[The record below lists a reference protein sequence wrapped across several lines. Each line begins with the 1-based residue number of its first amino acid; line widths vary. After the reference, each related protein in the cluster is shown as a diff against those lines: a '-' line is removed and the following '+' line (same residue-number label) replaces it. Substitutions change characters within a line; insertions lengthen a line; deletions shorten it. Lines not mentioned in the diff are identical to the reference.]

1 MASSL
6 AAQLSQIAANS
17 TNQLNLKAQ
26 RVAHSK
32 SLIFDKKVAGSQ
44 DFDTIYDICYD
55 GFREICQLDARFAQF
70 ERSIFSHQSKAQDR
84 TEMTAEQNKELDA
97 VLEAF
102 LALIGGRLLL
112 SPAVKAVEW
121 LIRRFRIHE
130 YNTEFTILTFLPYY
144 STPVFLNLLAILPE
158 DLPPTFKVLIPYK
171 RSAISPVRQA
181 LVQGAIANQNVI
193 NALNNHVLQVSQQR
207 AHHHALLSFWAGIVT
222 EGVAGKLDSSRS
234 GGRSVEKQKHDDI
247 ILQILPVLNDGL
259 AMKDVSELVI
269 GCYMVCVVLAQKAEL
284 QDQVLDG
291 LMEAVVGS
299 WTEETLSSG
308 LICIATLAQQ
318 KPEAIL
324 PKRVLKALLHLEDPL
339 KQLVE
344 ISAEYKTSHLLLG
357 LVAGCVSNLSS
368 RETPLRLDLLSSMFE
383 SQLLGDIEMAKA
395 MTLVLQAASNINGT
409 VSLDAQTHLADLV
422 QLFARSNSLQPIF
435 QKVIEDSSVD
445 ISVLEH
451 NLQTAIE
458 SIPAPKAI
466 EDVEMR
472 DVETEMEEKVA
483 DGFKSA
489 IESLT
494 KESPY
499 KASFL
504 SERSIPVFD
513 RLVQTF
519 ALAAG
524 SQERVNSFVE
534 LPVLSKPNAATS
546 PQFLSFFIRIFT
558 GPYPAG
564 TKAAALRTVSSALN
578 SAFFNDLDLQTLLPF
593 LLSALADQ
601 SERVR
606 REAADTLA
614 IVGKLDGK
622 KKSSQSANIWARDS
636 IYGQDK
642 QSKDIPWLSTR
653 DFQKLLER
661 ALLPGLEEYKDDQ
674 EHIGRALEIALR
686 GSSAS
691 DSAAPELKKPLRLA
705 FFTFLCSHA
714 VQVPLYAPK
723 VGLLNLLNRIDK
735 AGGTTRTKELEPIL
749 KAWRGLGDQEV
760 KEIHDREHVPVA
772 EFEKE
777 ILKTVTPKE
786 KDSVALLLSTVR
798 PYSASLRASFVS
810 SVFGRIRDI
819 WAKVPEDRKITAAEK
834 LLELSIQDSEALL
847 VDFCRD
853 LLRSVELPGSV
864 LLSYL
869 QQIPSSITDIDSLGP
884 APKRRRTSQ
893 NNMIAMTTKDAA
905 KLSKLLDKMTFI
917 LELVDS
923 SNPEAHPE
931 LTEGLFQV
939 LAALHHFKSQIQSG
953 MSYLLSLTLGSLL
966 SIVNRSKGMTRPLF
980 DTSVVRADMV
990 VDCVRTTESP
1000 QVQNTALL
1008 LVAGLSVIA
1017 PELVLHS
1024 VMPIFT
1030 FMGSSVLRKD
1040 DDYSVS
1046 VIDQT
1051 IDQVVPALIQSL
1063 RHQKRDVVSGTSEL
1077 LLSFT
1082 AAFEHIPSHRRLR
1095 LFHALITKLGTEEF
1109 LFAVLAML
1117 ANRYSMDKAVLVL
1130 MTGLVSDAGATV
1142 ELTTYSKF
1150 LDLVSDS
1157 LKSKPGISQVL
1168 LGIGSDDG
1176 REPPKVAVDL
1186 LRALAY
1192 LFKHSSLKV
1201 KIARSPTT
1209 ETGEAPEQIRALF
1222 SKILAQVLA
1231 IGESMQTV
1239 KSVHQAAGD
1248 VLNGLFSTLTTVD
1261 FLDTIEALLQRPDDV
1276 LRRKVLSLLGAR
1288 LQQNPERDGES
1299 QMRMLD
1305 FLAVLV
1311 GIVESSPDILLK
1323 HAAVTCIDRI
1333 TEKYGKKV
1341 PSKVTHAA
1349 QVVSSAS
1356 CLGQDDDRIRING
1369 VLCLASMIEVLG
1381 EAIIPALPQV
1391 FSRTLS
1397 LLDLSLEDE
1406 KVNARLHDA
1415 VFTLFS
1421 ALFVHL
1427 PYMVSGSHL
1436 DRLLFLSFKSA
1447 VCEDVDD
1454 DNRQEALRFMA
1465 RKVDMASTLA
1475 SINRNWQQ
1483 AVSAG
1488 PAATR
1493 EVLEAVS
1500 LSIEKHPKSATMKNL
1515 SVLTSILFRA
1525 FDLRREQV
1533 ALDSK
1538 SVFNISDLEEIE
1550 DLLNDVTIKMIYK
1563 LNDTTFRPIFTQ
1575 LVEWASGLP
1584 KKDTQGTLARLT
1596 TFYRFLQVFFG
1607 TLQSIVTGYASYIIE
1622 SAVSV
1627 LATATPTNPN
1637 TKSLWLATMRMLRS
1651 AFEHDQDEFWQS
1663 PSNLTKITTP
1673 LISHL
1678 RHATSPSTL
1687 TTITTETIPTITEL
1701 AIAADSTDNHKELNT
1716 ALMRFLRSG
1725 TSVSFSGSSI
1735 NKGNAPAAAAGENP
1749 HTRIAALKAQQALTE
1764 HLGEDW
1770 LALLPEMLPYISELM
1785 EDEDEGV
1792 EREVRAW
1799 VKQIESVLGERL
1811 DDMLT

>member
-26 RVAHSK
+26 RVAHSQ
-32 SLIFDKKVAGSQ
+32 SLIFSKRVAGSQ
-44 DFDTIYDICYD
+44 VFDTIYDICFD
-55 GFREICQLDARFAQF
+55 GFQELCQLDARFAQF
-70 ERSIFSHQSKAQDR
+70 ERSLFSEQSKSQDR
-84 TEMTAEQNKELDA
+84 TEMSAEQNKELDT

-102 LALIGGRLLL
+102 LALVGGRLLL
-112 SPAVKAVEW
+112 NPAVKAVEW
-121 LIRRFRIHE
+121 LVRRFRIHE

-144 STPVFLNLLAILPE
+144 STPLFLNLLAILPE

-171 RSAISPVRQA
+171 RSGINPVRQA
-181 LVQGAIANQNVI
+181 IVQSAISNKSVI
-193 NALNNHVLQVSQQR
+193 TTLNNHVLQVSEQR

-222 EGVAGKLDSSRS
+222 EGVAGMLDSSRS
-234 GGRSVEKQKHDDI
+234 GRRSVEKQNHDDI

-269 GCYMVCVVLAQKAEL
+269 GCYMICVVLAQKAEL
-284 QDQVLDG
+284 QDRVLDG

-308 LICIATLAQQ
+308 IICIAVLAQQ
-318 KPEAIL
+318 KPEAVL
-324 PKRVLKALLHLEDPL
+324 PKRVFKALLRIDEPL
-339 KQLVE
+339 KQLAE
-344 ISAEYKTSHLLLG
+344 ISAEYKTSQLLLG
-357 LVAGCVSNLSS
+357 LVAGCVSNLSAQKDS
-368 RETPLRLDLLSSMFE
+368 SRLDLLALMFE
-383 SQLLGDIEMAKA
+383 SQLLGDNELGTAMA
-395 MTLVLQAASNINGT
+395 LVLQAASNLDGAITLGT
-409 VSLDAQTHLADLV
+409 QTQLADLV
-422 QLFARSNSLQPIF
+422 QQFTRSAALQSIF
-435 QKVIEDSSVD
+435 QSLIAETSIDLAL
-445 ISVLEH
+445 LEH

-458 SIPAPKAI
+458 AVPVPQAI
-466 EDVEMR
+466 ADVEMQ
-472 DVETEMEEKVA
+472 DVDKEEPVTDA
-483 DGFKSA
+483 FATGL
-489 IESLT
+489 ESLA
-494 KESPY
+494 KEGPF

-504 SERSIPVFD
+504 EEQSIPVFD
-513 RLVQTF
+513 KLAQVF
-519 ALAAG
+519 ALAAI
-524 SQERVNSFVE
+524 SQERLSSFVD
-534 LPVLSKPNAATS
+534 LPILCKDSAMTS
-546 PQFLSFFIRIFT
+546 PQFFTFFLRVST

-564 TKAAALRTVSSALN
+564 TKAAALKAV
-578 SAFFNDLDLQTLLPF
+578 SAFLISTSNDVELQALLPF
-593 LLSALADQ
+593 ILIALSDQ

-606 REAADTLA
+606 REAADLLA
-614 IVGKLDGK
+614 VVGKLDAK
-622 KKSSQSANIWARDS
+622 KKSSQSAKVWAQNS
-636 IYGQDK
+636 FYGK
-642 QSKDIPWLSTR
+642 ELSKNIPWLPTK
-653 DFQKLLER
+653 DVQKVLER
-661 ALLPGLEEYKDDQ
+661 ALLPGLEEYKSDQ
-674 EHIGRALEIALR
+674 GHVARVLENALR
-686 GSSAS
+686 GIST
-691 DSAAPELKKPLRLA
+691 DSAGSELKKPLRLA

-714 VQVPLYAPK
+714 VQIPLFAPK
-723 VGLLNLLNRIDK
+723 SGLLNLLNRIDK
-735 AGGTTRTKELEPIL
+735 AGGTTRTKELGPIL
-749 KAWRGLGDQEV
+749 KSWRTTSDREV
-760 KEIHDREHVPVA
+760 KEIQEREHVSVS
-772 EFEKE
+772 ELEDQ
-777 ILKTVTPKE
+777 ILKTVTSKE
-786 KDSVALLLSTVR
+786 KDSLALLLSTI
-798 PYSASLRASFVS
+798 SADSVSLRPSFVS
-810 SVFGRIRDI
+810 SVFRRMKDI
-819 WAKVPEDRKITAAEK
+819 WFKVSEDRKVDAAEK
-834 LLELSIQDSEALL
+834 LFELST
-847 VDFCRD
+847 RD
-853 LLRSVELPGSV
+853 ESPLINNSRELLRSVELPGAV
-864 LLSYL
+864 LHNYL

-893 NNMIAMTTKDAA
+893 NNMIAMTTKDEA
-905 KLSKLLDKMTFI
+905 KLSKLMDKMTFI

-923 SNPEAHPE
+923 SNPETHPE
-931 LTEGLFQV
+931 LTEGLFQT

-966 SIVNRSKGMTRPLF
+966 AIVNRSKNTAKPFF

-1040 DDYSVS
+1040 DEYSVS

-1130 MTGLVSDAGATV
+1130 MTGLVSDASAAV

-1157 LKSKPGISQVL
+1157 LKPKPGISQVL

-1176 REPPKVAVDL
+1176 REPQKVAVDL

-1201 KIARSPTT
+1201 KIARALTA
-1209 ETGEAPEQIRALF
+1209 ETGDADQIRGLF
-1222 SKILAQVLA
+1222 SKILEQVLA
-1231 IGESMQTV
+1231 IGESMQNI
-1239 KSVHQAAGD
+1239 KPVHQAAGD
-1248 VLNGLFSTLTTVD
+1248 VLSGLFSTLTTID
-1261 FLDTIEALLQRPDDV
+1261 FLDTIEALLKRPDDG

-1288 LQQNPERDGES
+1288 LQQTPERDGES

-1311 GIVESSPDILLK
+1311 GIVQSSQDILLK
-1323 HAAVTCIDRI
+1323 HGAVTCIDRI
-1333 TEKYGKKV
+1333 AEKYGKKE

-1349 QVVSSAS
+1349 QVVASAS
-1356 CLGQDDDRIRING
+1356 CIGQEDERIRING
-1369 VLCLASMIEVLG
+1369 ILCLASMVEVLG
-1381 EAIIPALPQV
+1381 QAIIPALPEILNR
-1391 FSRTLS
+1391 SIG
-1397 LLDLSLEDE
+1397 LLELSLEE
-1406 KVNARLHDA
+1406 GNINVRLHDA

-1427 PYMVSGSHL
+1427 PYMISGSHL
-1436 DRLLFLSFKSA
+1436 DRLLVLSFKSA
-1447 VCEDVDD
+1447 VSEDVDD

-1465 RKVDMASTLA
+1465 RKVDMATTLA
-1475 SINRNWQQ
+1475 SMDRNWQQ

-1493 EVLEAVS
+1493 EVLEAVN

-1515 SVLTSILFRA
+1515 AALSSILFRA
-1525 FDLRREQV
+1525 FDLRREQAV
-1533 ALDSK
+1533 LAAK
-1538 SVFNISDLEEIE
+1538 SIFVVSDLEVIE
-1550 DLLNDVTIKMIYK
+1550 DLFNDVMIKMIYK
-1563 LNDTTFRPIFTQ
+1563 LNDTTFRPIFTK
-1575 LVEWASGLP
+1575 LVAWATSLP

-1607 TLQSIVTGYASYIIE
+1607 TLQSIVTGYASYIIDNV
-1622 SAVSV
+1622 ASV
-1627 LATATPTNPN
+1627 LTTASPNNPA
-1637 TKSLWLATMRMLRS
+1637 TKSLWLAIMGMLRS

-1663 PSNLTKITTP
+1663 PSHLTKITNP
-1673 LISHL
+1673 LIAQL

-1687 TTITTETIPTITEL
+1687 TIITTETIPTITEL
-1701 AIAADSTDNHKELNT
+1701 AIAADSTDNHKEINS
-1716 ALMRFLRSG
+1716 ALMRFLRPGS
-1725 TSVSFSGSSI
+1725 SVPFSGSGSTS
-1735 NKGNAPAAAAGENP
+1735 KKASAGGENP
-1749 HTRIAALKAQQALTE
+1749 HTRIAALKTQQSLTD

-1792 EREVRAW
+1792 EREVRVW
-1799 VKQIESVLGERL
+1799 VKQIEGVLGERL